1 MAKPGAKRGQRV
13 LTRALVRHSPLRE
26 RVVPGLQG
34 LESRDAGKVSATPAD
49 LVTDSL
55 ALDES
60 LRDSQPNA
68 NRWDYLLGTQDR
80 DRPVIGVEVHHAV
93 ASEVAAIVEKKQWAA
108 AEAGKHFKPGHR
120 VSAWYWVASGRT
132 RISKNTSEW
141 RRLVRA
147 GITFAGAR
155 LRLPE

>member
-1 MAKPGAKRGQRV
+1 MAKRGSKRGPRV
-13 LTRALVRHSPLRE
+13 LTQALVRDSSLRE

-34 LESRDAGKVSATPAD
+34 LESRDAGKVSATPSD

-55 ALDES
+55 ALDEC
-60 LRDSQPNA
+60 LREAQPNA

-80 DRPVIGVEVHHAV
+80 NRPIIGVEMHHAT
-93 ASEVAAIVEKKQWAA
+93 ASEVAVVIQKKQWAA
-108 AEAGKHFKPGHR
+108 AEAGKHFTSGRR

-147 GITFAGAR
+147 GITFAGAH
-155 LRLPE
+155 LRLPG